1 MAARPLVAR
10 QPNERLQAL
19 IQEAGCSNAGLARR
33 VNMCGAEHG
42 LDLRYDKT
50 SVARWLRGQQ
60 PRGRAPAI
68 IAEALGR
75 KLGRTVTIDEIGMA
89 NGKNLASG
97 RRAPVLA
104 DRPRGDRAGLRAV
117 AQRRRA
123 ARLPQSGSTVAA
135 SALVEPSRDWLITG
149 ADTQVARTAGARVGH
164 LGRRGGA
171 GDDRRRSVD
180 LDHRFGSGHVRPVV
194 VHYLNSVVSG
204 LLAGSYRESVG
215 RELFAA
221 VARLTELAGY
231 MAVDTGQPGLAQR
244 YYIQALR
251 LAQAAGDRGYGGYVL
266 AASMSHLAA
275 QLGNPRE
282 IAQLARAA
290 QEGARGQVT
299 PRAEAMFCAAE
310 ARGHALMGD
319 APGLPG
325 AWPGGRSPRWSAA
338 EAAADAGD
346 DPVVDRATSTRPIWP
361 TNWPT
366 ATGTWARPRPR
377 RAARAGGA
385 GRASRR
391 PGAAPGHRAAAA
403 GHGAGAAAR
412 GGAGLPHGHAGG
424 GAAGRA
430 ALQPGR
436 GVSGRLPAAS
446 GAVPGRAGGAGVRG
460 AAGAAGHGGLNAG
473 PAARLDGAAT
483 ASATAGGCLARGA
496 GCRTAPARAGL
507 AVRAAGG
514 DQATWSNVAATR

>member
-33 VNMCGAEHG
+33 VNMVGAERG

-60 PRGRAPAI
+60 PRGRAPGI

-97 RRAPVLA
+97 VGLQFSPTVLGAIEQVCELWRSDVGRRDFL
-104 DRPRGDRAGLRAV
+104 
-117 AQRRRA
+117 
-123 ARLPQSGSTVAA
+123 SGSTVAA

-149 ADTQVARTAGARVGH
+149 ADAQVARSAGQRVGAADVEAVKAMTDA
-164 LGRRGGA
+164 L
-171 GDDRRRSVD
+171 VQ
-180 LDHRFGSGHVRPVV
+180 LDHRFGAGHVRPVV

-215 RELFAA
+215 RQLFAA

-251 LAQAAGDRGYGGYVL
+251 LAQAADDRGYGGYVL

-290 QEGARGQVT
+290 QEGARGRVT
-299 PRAEAMFCAAE
+299 PRAEAMFYAAE
-310 ARGHALMGD
+310 ARGHALLGD
-319 APGLPG
+319 ARTCQ
-325 AWPGGRSPRWSAA
+325 AVAGRALSALEA
-338 EAAADAGD
+338 ADPDSGDDPSWIAHFDHAYLADELAHCHRDLGQSEAAARRAEESLAGHPESRARRRAIGLILLATAQVQQREVEEACATGTRAVELLSTLRSNRGADYLEDLQVRLEPYGD
-346 DPVVDRATSTRPIWP
+346 DP
-361 TNWPT
+361 
-366 ATGTWARPRPR
+366 
-377 RAARAGGA
+377 
-385 GRASRR
+385 
-391 PGAAPGHRAAAA
+391 
-403 GHGAGAAAR
+403 
-412 GGAGLPHGHAGG
+412 
-424 GAAGRA
+424 
-430 ALQPGR
+430 
-436 GVSGRLPAAS
+436 
-446 GAVPGRAGGAGVRG
+446 
-460 AAGAAGHGGLNAG
+460 
-473 PAARLDGAAT
+473 
-483 ASATAGGCLARGA
+483 
-496 GCRTAPARAGL
+496 
-507 AVRAAGG
+507 AVREFGERLEAQAA
-514 DQATWSNVAATR
+514 

>member
-33 VNMCGAEHG
+33 VNMVGAERG

-60 PRGRAPAI
+60 PRGRAPGI

-89 NGKNLASG
+89 NGKNLATGVGLQFSPTVLGAIEQVCELWRSDVG
-97 RRAPVLA
+97 RRDFL
-104 DRPRGDRAGLRAV
+104 
-117 AQRRRA
+117 
-123 ARLPQSGSTVAA
+123 SGSTVAA

-149 ADTQVARTAGARVGH
+149 ADTQVARSAGQRVGAADVEAVRAMTDA
-164 LGRRGGA
+164 L
-171 GDDRRRSVD
+171 VQ
-180 LDHRFGSGHVRPVV
+180 LDHRFGAGHVRPVV

-215 RELFAA
+215 RQLFAA

-251 LAQAAGDRGYGGYVL
+251 LAQAADDRGYGGYVL

-290 QEGARGQVT
+290 QEGARGRVT
-299 PRAEAMFCAAE
+299 PRAEAMFYAAE
-310 ARGHALMGD
+310 ARGHALLGD
-319 APGLPG
+319 ARTCQTVAGRALTAMDAAADGSGDDP
-325 AWPGGRSPRWSAA
+325 AWIAHFDHAYLADELAHCHRDLGQP
-338 EAAADAGD
+338 EAAARRAEESLAGH
-346 DPVVDRATSTRPIWP
+346 PETRARRRAIGLVLLATAQVQQREVEEAC
-361 TNWPT
+361 
-366 ATGTWARPRPR
+366 ATGT
-377 RAARAGGA
+377 RAVELLSTVR
-385 GRASRR
+385 SN
-391 PGAAPGHRAAAA
+391 
-403 GHGAGAAAR
+403 
-412 GGAGLPHGHAGG
+412 
-424 GAAGRA
+424 
-430 ALQPGR
+430 R
-436 GVSGRLPAAS
+436 GVDYLEDLQERLEPY
-446 GAVPGRAGGAGVRG
+446 GNEP
-460 AAGAAGHGGLNAG
+460 
-473 PAARLDGAAT
+473 
-483 ASATAGGCLARGA
+483 
-496 GCRTAPARAGL
+496 
-507 AVRAAGG
+507 AVREFGERMEAQAA
-514 DQATWSNVAATR
+514 

>member
-60 PRGRAPAI
+60 PRGRAPGI
-68 IAEALGR
+68 IAEAIGR
-75 KLGRTVTIDEIGMA
+75 KIGRTVTIDDIGMA

-97 RRAPVLA
+97 IGLQFAPTVPGAIEQVCELWRSDVGRRDFL
-104 DRPRGDRAGLRAV
+104 
-117 AQRRRA
+117 
-123 ARLPQSGSTVAA
+123 SGSTVAA

-149 ADTQVARTAGARVGH
+149 SDTQVARTAVGGRVGASDVAAVRATTDA
-164 LGRRGGA
+164 L
-171 GDDRRRSVD
+171 VE

-204 LLAGSYRESVG
+204 LLSGSYRESVG
-215 RELFAA
+215 RDLFAT

-290 QEGARGQVT
+290 QEGARGRVT

-319 APGLPG
+319 ARACEAMAAKALG
-325 AWPGGRSPRWSAA
+325 ALERSG
-338 EAAADAGD
+338 DGTGD
-346 DPVVDRATSTRPIWP
+346 DPVWIAHFDHAYLCDEL
-361 TNWPT
+361 
-366 ATGTWARPRPR
+366 AHC
-377 RAARAGGA
+377 
-385 GRASRR
+385 
-391 PGAAPGHRAAAA
+391 HRDL
-403 GHGAGAAAR
+403 GQGEAAAR
-412 GGAGLPHGHAGG
+412 RAREALDGHPDARVRRRAIGLVVL
-424 GAAGRA
+424 AAAQVQQREIEQACDTGTRA
-430 ALQPGR
+430 VELLGTVR
-436 GVSGRLPAAS
+436 SN
-446 GAVPGRAGGAGVRG
+446 RG
-460 AAGAAGHGGLNAG
+460 AEYLEDFQQRLVPYRDE
-473 PAARLDGAAT
+473 PAVREFGARLEMQAA
-483 ASATAGGCLARGA
+483 
-496 GCRTAPARAGL
+496 
-507 AVRAAGG
+507 
-514 DQATWSNVAATR
+514 

>member
-97 RRAPVLA
+97 VGLQFSPTVLGAIEQVCELWRSDVGRRDFLA
-104 DRPRGDRAGLRAV
+104 
-117 AQRRRA
+117 
-123 ARLPQSGSTVAA
+123 GSSVAA
-135 SALVEPSRDWLITG
+135 SALVEPSRDWLISAPDG
-149 ADTQVARTAGARVGH
+149 QVARSAGPRVGQSDV
-164 LGRRGGA
+164 A
-171 GDDRRRSVD
+171 AVRSMTQALVD
-180 LDHRFGSGHVRPVV
+180 LDHQYGSGHVRPVV

-204 LLAGSYRESVG
+204 LLAGSYREAVG
-215 RELFAA
+215 RDLFAA

-290 QEGARGQVT
+290 QEGARGRVT
-299 PRAEAMFCAAE
+299 PRAEAMFHAAE

-319 APGLPG
+319 VHA
-325 AWPGGRSPRWSAA
+325 AQTAAGRAVSAMEAVDPASGDDPVWIAHFDEAYLADELAHCHRDLGQA
-338 EAAADAGD
+338 EAAARYARQALDGHPAS
-346 DPVVDRATSTRPIWP
+346 RAR
-361 TNWPT
+361 
-366 ATGTWARPRPR
+366 R
-377 RAARAGGA
+377 RAI
-385 GRASRR
+385 
-391 PGAAPGHRAAAA
+391 GHVLLATAQVQQREIEQACST
-403 GHGAGAAAR
+403 
-412 GGAGLPHGHAGG
+412 GLK
-424 GAAGRA
+424 
-430 ALQPGR
+430 
-436 GVSGRLPAAS
+436 
-446 GAVPGRAGGAGVRG
+446 AVELLDGIRSDRG
-460 AAGAAGHGGLNAG
+460 AEYLEDLQQRLEPYREESVVREFGARMELQT
-473 PAARLDGAAT
+473 AA
-483 ASATAGGCLARGA
+483 
-496 GCRTAPARAGL
+496 
-507 AVRAAGG
+507 
-514 DQATWSNVAATR
+514 

>member
-33 VNMCGAEHG
+33 VNMVGAERG

-60 PRGRAPAI
+60 PRGRAPGI

-97 RRAPVLA
+97 VGLQFAPTVLGAIEQVCELWRSDVGRRDFLT
-104 DRPRGDRAGLRAV
+104 
-117 AQRRRA
+117 
-123 ARLPQSGSTVAA
+123 GSTVAA

-149 ADTQVARTAGARVGH
+149 ADAQVARQAGARVG
-164 LGRRGGA
+164 LPDVEAVRAMTKALTG
-171 GDDRRRSVD
+171 
-180 LDHRFGSGHVRPVV
+180 LDHRFGAGHVRPVV

-204 LLAGSYRESVG
+204 LLSGSYREPVG
-215 RELFAA
+215 RQLFAA

-251 LAQAAGDRGYGGYVL
+251 LAQAAGDRAYGGYVL

-275 QLGNPRE
+275 ELGNPRE

-299 PRAEAMFCAAE
+299 PRAEAMFHAAE
-310 ARGHALMGD
+310 ARGHALLGD
-319 APGLPG
+319 A
-325 AWPGGRSPRWSAA
+325 RTCQ
-338 EAAADAGD
+338 EAAARAIAALDRANPEAGD
-346 DPVVDRATSTRPIWP
+346 DPDWIAHFDHAYLADELAHCHRDLGQADQAARRATESLDGHPESRARRRGIGLVVLA
-361 TNWPT
+361 T
-366 ATGTWARPRPR
+366 ARLQQREVEEACRTGT
-377 RAARAGGA
+377 RAMELLGTLRS
-385 GRASRR
+385 SRGTEYLDDLHQR
-391 PGAAPGHRAAAA
+391 LEPYAAEP
-403 GHGAGAAAR
+403 
-412 GGAGLPHGHAGG
+412 
-424 GAAGRA
+424 
-430 ALQPGR
+430 
-436 GVSGRLPAAS
+436 S
-446 GAVPGRAGGAGVRG
+446 VREFG
-460 AAGAAGHGGLNAG
+460 
-473 PAARLDGAAT
+473 ARLQLQAA
-483 ASATAGGCLARGA
+483 
-496 GCRTAPARAGL
+496 
-507 AVRAAGG
+507 
-514 DQATWSNVAATR
+514 

>member
-10 QPNERLQAL
+10 QPNERLQTL

-97 RRAPVLA
+97 VGLQFSPTVLGAIEQVCELWRSDVGRRDFL
-104 DRPRGDRAGLRAV
+104 
-117 AQRRRA
+117 
-123 ARLPQSGSTVAA
+123 SGSAVAA
-135 SALVEPSRDWLITG
+135 SALVEPSRDWLIS
-149 ADTQVARTAGARVGH
+149 APDTQVARQAGPRVG
-164 LGRRGGA
+164 RA
-171 GDDRRRSVD
+171 DVAAVRSMTQALVD
-180 LDHRFGSGHVRPVV
+180 LDHQFGSGHVRPVV

-204 LLAGSYRESVG
+204 LLAGSYREAIG
-215 RELFAA
+215 RDLFAA

-244 YYIQALR
+244 YYIQSLR

-290 QEGARGQVT
+290 QEGARGHVP
-299 PRAEAMFCAAE
+299 PRAEAMFHAAE
-310 ARGHALMGD
+310 ARGHALLGAVRAAQAATGRAVTAMERVD
-319 APGLPG
+319 A
-325 AWPGGRSPRWSAA
+325 SS
-338 EAAADAGD
+338 GD
-346 DPVVDRATSTRPIWP
+346 DPVWIAHFD
-361 TNWPT
+361 T
-366 ATGTWARPRPR
+366 AYLADEL
-377 RAARAGGA
+377 AHC
-385 GRASRR
+385 
-391 PGAAPGHRAAAA
+391 HRDL
-403 GHGAGAAAR
+403 G
-412 GGAGLPHGHAGG
+412 
-424 GAAGRA
+424 
-430 ALQPGR
+430 QPE
-436 GVSGRLPAAS
+436 
-446 GAVPGRAGGAGVRG
+446 
-460 AAGAAGHGGLNAG
+460 
-473 PAARLDGAAT
+473 PAARYAEQSLAGHPESRARRRAIGYVLLAT
-483 ASATAGGCLARGA
+483 AQVQQREIEQACSTGLKAVELLQTLRSSRGTEYLDDLQQRLAPFRDEEVVREFGA
-496 GCRTAPARAGL
+496 RL
-507 AVRAAGG
+507 ELQQAA
-514 DQATWSNVAATR
+514 

>member
-68 IAEALGR
+68 IAEAIGR

-89 NGKNLASG
+89 NGKNLATGVGLHFSPTVLGAIEQVCELWRSDVG
-97 RRAPVLA
+97 RRDFLT
-104 DRPRGDRAGLRAV
+104 
-117 AQRRRA
+117 
-123 ARLPQSGSTVAA
+123 GSSVAA
-135 SALVEPSRDWLITG
+135 SALVEPSRDWLITR
-149 ADTQVARTAGARVGH
+149 ADSQVARTGGPRVGMSDVEAVRATTRA
-164 LGRRGGA
+164 LNE
-171 GDDRRRSVD
+171 

-204 LLAGSYRESVG
+204 LLAGSYREATG
-215 RELFAA
+215 RQLFSA

-251 LAQAAGDRGYGGYVL
+251 LAQAAGDRAYGGYVL
-266 AASMSHLAA
+266 AAGMSHLAA

-299 PRAEAMFCAAE
+299 ATAQAMFYAAE
-310 ARGHALMGD
+310 ARGHAQMGD
-319 APGLPG
+319 ARACGAVAGQAVEALERSVPEDDPDWIAHFNQAYLADELAHCHRDLNQAPQAARRAEEALSALGPEKARRRAIGLLVLAQAQVQQREVEQACHTG
-325 AWPGGRSPRWSAA
+325 AQAVELLSTLRSNRGAEYLEDLRTRLQPYAAESAVREFDA
-338 EAAADAGD
+338 RLEEQEAAA
-346 DPVVDRATSTRPIWP
+346 
-361 TNWPT
+361 
-366 ATGTWARPRPR
+366 
-377 RAARAGGA
+377 
-385 GRASRR
+385 
-391 PGAAPGHRAAAA
+391 
-403 GHGAGAAAR
+403 
-412 GGAGLPHGHAGG
+412 
-424 GAAGRA
+424 
-430 ALQPGR
+430 
-436 GVSGRLPAAS
+436 
-446 GAVPGRAGGAGVRG
+446 
-460 AAGAAGHGGLNAG
+460 
-473 PAARLDGAAT
+473 
-483 ASATAGGCLARGA
+483 
-496 GCRTAPARAGL
+496 
-507 AVRAAGG
+507 
-514 DQATWSNVAATR
+514 

>member
-33 VNMCGAEHG
+33 VNMVGAERG

-60 PRGRAPAI
+60 PRGRAPGI

-97 RRAPVLA
+97 VGLQFSPTVLGAIEQVCELWRSDVGRRDFL
-104 DRPRGDRAGLRAV
+104 
-117 AQRRRA
+117 
-123 ARLPQSGSTVAA
+123 SGASVAA

-149 ADTQVARTAGARVGH
+149 ADTQVARSAGARVGGSDVEAVRAMTAA
-164 LGRRGGA
+164 LTE
-171 GDDRRRSVD
+171 

-204 LLAGSYRESVG
+204 LLSGSYRESVG

-290 QEGARGQVT
+290 QEGARGHVT
-299 PRAEAMFCAAE
+299 PRAEAMFLAAE
-310 ARGHALMGD
+310 ARGHALLGD
-319 APGLPG
+319 ARTCQTVAGKAVSALERAEPDTGDDP
-325 AWPGGRSPRWSAA
+325 AWIAHFDRAYLADELSHCYRDLGQAETAAHQAA
-338 EAAADAGD
+338 EALDGH
-346 DPVVDRATSTRPIWP
+346 PESRARRRAIGLILLA
-361 TNWPT
+361 T
-366 ATGTWARPRPR
+366 AQVQQREVEQACHTGTRAVDLLARLR
-377 RAARAGGA
+377 
-385 GRASRR
+385 S
-391 PGAAPGHRAAAA
+391 
-403 GHGAGAAAR
+403 
-412 GGAGLPHGHAGG
+412 
-424 GAAGRA
+424 
-430 ALQPGR
+430 
-436 GVSGRLPAAS
+436 S
-446 GAVPGRAGGAGVRG
+446 RG
-460 AAGAAGHGGLNAG
+460 AEYLEDLQQ
-473 PAARLDGAAT
+473 RLEPYADE
-483 ASATAGGCLARGA
+483 
-496 GCRTAPARAGL
+496 P
-507 AVRAAGG
+507 AVREFGARVEMQAA
-514 DQATWSNVAATR
+514 

>member
-60 PRGRAPAI
+60 PRGRAPGI

-97 RRAPVLA
+97 VGLQFSPTVLGAIEQVCELWRSDVGRRDFL
-104 DRPRGDRAGLRAV
+104 
-117 AQRRRA
+117 
-123 ARLPQSGSTVAA
+123 SGSTVAA
-135 SALVEPSRDWLITG
+135 SALVEPSRDWLISSPD
-149 ADTQVARTAGARVGH
+149 AQVGRTAGPRVGMADVAAVKAMTEA
-164 LGRRGGA
+164 LTR
-171 GDDRRRSVD
+171 
-180 LDHRFGSGHVRPVV
+180 LDHQYGSGHVRPVV

-204 LLAGSYRESVG
+204 LLAGSYREAVG

-290 QEGARGQVT
+290 QEGTRGRVT
-299 PRAEAMFCAAE
+299 PRAEAMFYAAE
-310 ARGHALMGD
+310 ARGHALLGD
-319 APGLPG
+319 AR
-325 AWPGGRSPRWSAA
+325 ATQAVAGRAVEAMDRAA
-338 EAAADAGD
+338 GEADSGD
-346 DPVVDRATSTRPIWP
+346 DPVWIQHFDHAYL
-361 TNWPT
+361 
-366 ATGTWARPRPR
+366 ADEMAHC
-377 RAARAGGA
+377 
-385 GRASRR
+385 
-391 PGAAPGHRAAAA
+391 HRDLGQAD
-403 GHGAGAAAR
+403 AAAR
-412 GGAGLPHGHAGG
+412 SAQESLDGHPPTRARRRAIGLVLLATAQVQRREVEQACHTG
-424 GAAGRA
+424 
-430 ALQPGR
+430 LK
-436 GVSGRLPAAS
+436 
-446 GAVPGRAGGAGVRG
+446 AVELLGTLRSNRG
-460 AAGAAGHGGLNAG
+460 AEYLEDFQQRLAPYREEPVVREFGARVDVQ
-473 PAARLDGAAT
+473 AA
-483 ASATAGGCLARGA
+483 
-496 GCRTAPARAGL
+496 
-507 AVRAAGG
+507 
-514 DQATWSNVAATR
+514 

>member
-33 VNMCGAEHG
+33 VNMVGAERG

-60 PRGRAPAI
+60 PRGRAPGI

-75 KLGRTVTIDEIGMA
+75 KLGRSVTIDEIGMA

-97 RRAPVLA
+97 VGLQFSPTVMGAIEQVCELWRSDVGRRDFLS
-104 DRPRGDRAGLRAV
+104 GSAV
-117 AQRRRA
+117 A
-123 ARLPQSGSTVAA
+123 S

-149 ADTQVARTAGARVGH
+149 ADSAVARNTGARVGDSDVEAVRAMTRA
-164 LGRRGGA
+164 LIA
-171 GDDRRRSVD
+171 

-194 VHYLNSVVSG
+194 VHYLNSVVAG
-204 LLAGSYRESVG
+204 LLAGSYREAVG
-215 RELFAA
+215 RRLFSA
-221 VARLTELAGY
+221 VSRLTELAGY

-290 QEGARGQVT
+290 QEGTRGQVP
-299 PRAEAMFCAAE
+299 PRAQAMFHAAE

-319 APGLPG
+319 T
-325 AWPGGRSPRWSAA
+325 RTC
-338 EAAADAGD
+338 EA
-346 DPVVDRATSTRPIWP
+346 
-361 TNWPT
+361 
-366 ATGTWARPRPR
+366 
-377 RAARAGGA
+377 
-385 GRASRR
+385 
-391 PGAAPGHRAAAA
+391 
-403 GHGAGAAAR
+403 
-412 GGAGLPHGHAGG
+412 
-424 GAAGRA
+424 AAGRA
-430 ALQPGR
+430 VTALEH
-436 GVSGRLPAAS
+436 VDD
-446 GAVPGRAGGAGVRG
+446 GAGADPDWIEHFDHAYLSDELAHCYRDLGRPEAAARHASAALEGHPESRARRRAIGLVLLATAQVQQREVEQACQTGTRAVELLGTLRSSRG
-460 AAGAAGHGGLNAG
+460 AEYLEDLQQRLEPYGDE
-473 PAARLDGAAT
+473 PAVREFGARLEIQAA
-483 ASATAGGCLARGA
+483 
-496 GCRTAPARAGL
+496 
-507 AVRAAGG
+507 
-514 DQATWSNVAATR
+514 

>member
-68 IAEALGR
+68 IAEAIGR

-89 NGKNLASG
+89 NGKNLATGVGLHFSPTVLGAIEQVCELWRSDVG
-97 RRAPVLA
+97 RRDFLT
-104 DRPRGDRAGLRAV
+104 
-117 AQRRRA
+117 
-123 ARLPQSGSTVAA
+123 GSSVAA
-135 SALVEPSRDWLITG
+135 SALVEPSRDWLITR
-149 ADTQVARTAGARVGH
+149 ADTQVARSGGPRVGMSDVEAVRATTRA
-164 LGRRGGA
+164 LNE
-171 GDDRRRSVD
+171 

-204 LLAGSYRESVG
+204 LLAGSYREATG
-215 RELFAA
+215 RQLFSA

-251 LAQAAGDRGYGGYVL
+251 LAQAAGDRAYGGYVL
-266 AASMSHLAA
+266 AAGMSHLAA

-299 PRAEAMFCAAE
+299 ATAQAMFYAAE

-319 APGLPG
+319 VRACGAVAGQAVEALEHSAPEDDPDWIAHFNQAYLADELAHCHRDLNQAPQAARRAEEALSALGPEKARRRAIGLLVLAQAQVQQREVEQACHTG
-325 AWPGGRSPRWSAA
+325 AQAVELLSTLRSNRGAEYLEDLRTRLQPYAAESAVREFDA
-338 EAAADAGD
+338 RLEEQEAAA
-346 DPVVDRATSTRPIWP
+346 
-361 TNWPT
+361 
-366 ATGTWARPRPR
+366 
-377 RAARAGGA
+377 
-385 GRASRR
+385 
-391 PGAAPGHRAAAA
+391 
-403 GHGAGAAAR
+403 
-412 GGAGLPHGHAGG
+412 
-424 GAAGRA
+424 
-430 ALQPGR
+430 
-436 GVSGRLPAAS
+436 
-446 GAVPGRAGGAGVRG
+446 
-460 AAGAAGHGGLNAG
+460 
-473 PAARLDGAAT
+473 
-483 ASATAGGCLARGA
+483 
-496 GCRTAPARAGL
+496 
-507 AVRAAGG
+507 
-514 DQATWSNVAATR
+514 

>member
-33 VNMCGAEHG
+33 VNMVGAERG

-60 PRGRAPAI
+60 PRGRAPGI

-97 RRAPVLA
+97 VGLQFSPTVLGAIEQVCELWRSDVGRRDFL
-104 DRPRGDRAGLRAV
+104 
-117 AQRRRA
+117 
-123 ARLPQSGSTVAA
+123 SGASVAA

-149 ADTQVARTAGARVGH
+149 ADTQVARSAGARVGGSDVEAVRAMTAA
-164 LGRRGGA
+164 LTE
-171 GDDRRRSVD
+171 

-204 LLAGSYRESVG
+204 LLSGSYRESVG

-290 QEGARGQVT
+290 QEGARGHVT
-299 PRAEAMFCAAE
+299 PRAEAMFLAAE
-310 ARGHALMGD
+310 ARGHALLGD
-319 APGLPG
+319 ARTCQTVAGKAVSALERAEPDTGDDPSWIAHFDHAYLADELSHCYRDLG
-325 AWPGGRSPRWSAA
+325 HAETAAHQAA
-338 EAAADAGD
+338 EALGGH
-346 DPVVDRATSTRPIWP
+346 PESRARRRAIGLILLA
-361 TNWPT
+361 T
-366 ATGTWARPRPR
+366 AQVQQREVEQACHTGTRAVDLLARLR
-377 RAARAGGA
+377 
-385 GRASRR
+385 S
-391 PGAAPGHRAAAA
+391 
-403 GHGAGAAAR
+403 
-412 GGAGLPHGHAGG
+412 
-424 GAAGRA
+424 
-430 ALQPGR
+430 
-436 GVSGRLPAAS
+436 S
-446 GAVPGRAGGAGVRG
+446 RG
-460 AAGAAGHGGLNAG
+460 AEYLEDLQQ
-473 PAARLDGAAT
+473 RLEPYADE
-483 ASATAGGCLARGA
+483 
-496 GCRTAPARAGL
+496 P
-507 AVRAAGG
+507 AVREFGARVEMQAA
-514 DQATWSNVAATR
+514 

>member
-60 PRGRAPAI
+60 PRGRAPGI

-97 RRAPVLA
+97 VGLQFSPTVLGAIEQVCELWRSDVGRRDFL
-104 DRPRGDRAGLRAV
+104 
-117 AQRRRA
+117 
-123 ARLPQSGSTVAA
+123 SGSSVAA
-135 SALVEPSRDWLITG
+135 SALVEPSRDWLISLP
-149 ADTQVARTAGARVGH
+149 DPQVARSAGPRVGAADVAAVKSMTQA
-164 LGRRGGA
+164 LT
-171 GDDRRRSVD
+171 D
-180 LDHRFGSGHVRPVV
+180 LDHTYGSGHVRPVV

-204 LLAGSYRESVG
+204 LLAGSYREAVG

-290 QEGARGQVT
+290 QEGARGRVT
-299 PRAEAMFCAAE
+299 PRAESMFYAAE

-319 APGLPG
+319 AK
-325 AWPGGRSPRWSAA
+325 ATQQAAGRAV
-338 EAAADAGD
+338 EALEGADAKSGD
-346 DPVVDRATSTRPIWP
+346 DPVWIRHFDEAYLADELAHCHRDLGQAT
-361 TNWPT
+361 
-366 ATGTWARPRPR
+366 
-377 RAARAGGA
+377 
-385 GRASRR
+385 
-391 PGAAPGHRAAAA
+391 
-403 GHGAGAAAR
+403 AAAR
-412 GGAGLPHGHAGG
+412 RAEEALAGHPES
-424 GAAGRA
+424 RA
-430 ALQPGR
+430 RRRAIGLVLLATAQVQQRDVEQACHTGLQAVELLGTVRSGR
-436 GVSGRLPAAS
+436 GADYLEDFQQRLEPFRDE
-446 GAVPGRAGGAGVRG
+446 AVVREFG
-460 AAGAAGHGGLNAG
+460 
-473 PAARLDGAAT
+473 ARLELQTAA
-483 ASATAGGCLARGA
+483 
-496 GCRTAPARAGL
+496 
-507 AVRAAGG
+507 
-514 DQATWSNVAATR
+514 

>member
-10 QPNERLQAL
+10 QPNERLQSL

-89 NGKNLASG
+89 DGKNLASG
-97 RRAPVLA
+97 VGLQFSPTVLGAIEQVCELWRSDVGRRDFL
-104 DRPRGDRAGLRAV
+104 
-117 AQRRRA
+117 
-123 ARLPQSGSTVAA
+123 SGSTVAA

-149 ADTQVARTAGARVGH
+149 ADIQVARNAGSRVGMSDVEAVRAMTSA
-164 LGRRGGA
+164 L
-171 GDDRRRSVD
+171 SE
-180 LDHRFGSGHVRPVV
+180 LDHRYGSGHVRPVV

-221 VARLTELAGY
+221 VARLTELGGY

-275 QLGNPRE
+275 SLGNPRE
-282 IAQLARAA
+282 IAQLAKAA
-290 QEGARGQVT
+290 QEGARGRVT
-299 PRAEAMFCAAE
+299 PRAEAMFFAAE
-310 ARGHALMGD
+310 ARGHALLGD
-319 APGLPG
+319 A
-325 AWPGGRSPRWSAA
+325 
-338 EAAADAGD
+338 
-346 DPVVDRATSTRPIWP
+346 RAFQTV
-361 TNWPT
+361 
-366 ATGTWARPRPR
+366 
-377 RAARAGGA
+377 A
-385 GRASRR
+385 GRAVAALERAGATPEEGADPVWISHFDHAYLADELAHCHRDLGQPEAAKRR
-391 PGAAPGHRAAAA
+391 AEEALEGHPEGRARRRAIGLVVLASAQVQQREIEQACHTGTRAVELLSGLRSNRGAEYLEDFQQRLMPYRDEPVVREFGARLELQAAA
-403 GHGAGAAAR
+403 
-412 GGAGLPHGHAGG
+412 
-424 GAAGRA
+424 
-430 ALQPGR
+430 
-436 GVSGRLPAAS
+436 
-446 GAVPGRAGGAGVRG
+446 
-460 AAGAAGHGGLNAG
+460 
-473 PAARLDGAAT
+473 
-483 ASATAGGCLARGA
+483 
-496 GCRTAPARAGL
+496 
-507 AVRAAGG
+507 
-514 DQATWSNVAATR
+514 

>member
-33 VNMCGAEHG
+33 VNMVGAERG

-60 PRGRAPAI
+60 PRGRAPGI

-97 RRAPVLA
+97 VGLLFSPTVLGAIEQVCELWRSDVGRRDFL
-104 DRPRGDRAGLRAV
+104 
-117 AQRRRA
+117 
-123 ARLPQSGSTVAA
+123 SGSAVAA

-149 ADTQVARTAGARVGH
+149 ADSQVARTAGARVGASDVEAVRAMTAA
-164 LGRRGGA
+164 LTE
-171 GDDRRRSVD
+171 

-204 LLAGSYRESVG
+204 LLSGSYRESVG

-221 VARLTELAGY
+221 AARLTELAGY

-290 QEGARGQVT
+290 QEGARGRVT
-299 PRAEAMFCAAE
+299 PRAQAMFFAAE
-310 ARGHALMGD
+310 ARGHALLGD
-319 APGLPG
+319 ARTCHEVAGKALR
-325 AWPGGRSPRWSAA
+325 ALEQA
-338 EAAADAGD
+338 EPSAGD
-346 DPVVDRATSTRPIWP
+346 DPAWIAHFDQAYIADELAHCYRDLGRPEAAAQHASDALDGMPESRARRRAIGLVLLA
-361 TNWPT
+361 T
-366 ATGTWARPRPR
+366 AQVQQREVEQACHTGT
-377 RAARAGGA
+377 RAAE
-385 GRASRR
+385 
-391 PGAAPGHRAAAA
+391 
-403 GHGAGAAAR
+403 
-412 GGAGLPHGHAGG
+412 L
-424 GAAGRA
+424 
-430 ALQPGR
+430 L
-436 GVSGRLPAAS
+436 
-446 GAVPGRAGGAGVRG
+446 
-460 AAGAAGHGGLNAG
+460 GGLRSSRGSEYLDDLQQRLEPYADE
-473 PAARLDGAAT
+473 PAVREFGARLELQAA
-483 ASATAGGCLARGA
+483 
-496 GCRTAPARAGL
+496 
-507 AVRAAGG
+507 
-514 DQATWSNVAATR
+514 

>member
-60 PRGRAPAI
+60 PRGRAPGI

-97 RRAPVLA
+97 VGLQFSPTVLGAIEQVCELWRSDVGRRDFL
-104 DRPRGDRAGLRAV
+104 
-117 AQRRRA
+117 
-123 ARLPQSGSTVAA
+123 SGSSVAA
-135 SALVEPSRDWLITG
+135 SALVEPSRDWLISSPD
-149 ADTQVARTAGARVGH
+149 AQVGRMAGPRVG
-164 LGRRGGA
+164 LSDVAAVRAMTEALTR
-171 GDDRRRSVD
+171 
-180 LDHRFGSGHVRPVV
+180 LDHQYGSGHVRPVV

-204 LLAGSYRESVG
+204 LLAGSYREAVG

-290 QEGARGQVT
+290 QEGTRGRVP
-299 PRAEAMFCAAE
+299 PRAEAMFYAAE
-310 ARGHALMGD
+310 ARGHALLGD
-319 APGLPG
+319 
-325 AWPGGRSPRWSAA
+325 GRSTQVVAGRAV
-338 EAAADAGD
+338 EAMDRASGEAGSGD
-346 DPVVDRATSTRPIWP
+346 DPVWIRHFDHAYL
-361 TNWPT
+361 
-366 ATGTWARPRPR
+366 ADELAHC
-377 RAARAGGA
+377 
-385 GRASRR
+385 
-391 PGAAPGHRAAAA
+391 HRDLGQA
-403 GHGAGAAAR
+403 HAAAR
-412 GGAGLPHGHAGG
+412 SAEESLAGHPET
-424 GAAGRA
+424 RA
-430 ALQPGR
+430 RRRAIGLVLLATAQVQRRDIEQACHTG
-436 GVSGRLPAAS
+436 LK
-446 GAVPGRAGGAGVRG
+446 AVELLGTLRSNRG
-460 AAGAAGHGGLNAG
+460 AEYLEDFQQRLAPYREEPVVREFGARMDIQ
-473 PAARLDGAAT
+473 AA
-483 ASATAGGCLARGA
+483 
-496 GCRTAPARAGL
+496 
-507 AVRAAGG
+507 
-514 DQATWSNVAATR
+514 

>member
-33 VNMCGAEHG
+33 VNVCGAEHG

-60 PRGRAPAI
+60 PRGQAPAI

-89 NGKNLASG
+89 NGKNLAAGVGLQFSPSVLGAIEQVCELYRSDVG
-97 RRAPVLA
+97 RRDFL
-104 DRPRGDRAGLRAV
+104 
-117 AQRRRA
+117 
-123 ARLPQSGSTVAA
+123 SGSSVAS
-135 SALVEPSRDWLITG
+135 SALVEPSRDWLIS
-149 ADTQVARTAGARVGH
+149 APDPQVARSAGPRVGP
-164 LGRRGGA
+164 A
-171 GDDRRRSVD
+171 DVDAVRSMTQALVD
-180 LDHRFGSGHVRPVV
+180 LDHQYGSGHVRPVV

-204 LLAGSYRESVG
+204 LLAGSYREAVG

-290 QEGARGQVT
+290 QEGARGRVT
-299 PRAEAMFCAAE
+299 PRAQAMFYAAE
-310 ARGHALMGD
+310 ARGHALMGEARAAQAVIGKAVSAMEQAD
-319 APGLPG
+319 PG
-325 AWPGGRSPRWSAA
+325 S
-338 EAAADAGD
+338 GD
-346 DPVVDRATSTRPIWP
+346 DPAWIAHFDEAYL
-361 TNWPT
+361 
-366 ATGTWARPRPR
+366 ADELAHC
-377 RAARAGGA
+377 
-385 GRASRR
+385 
-391 PGAAPGHRAAAA
+391 HRDL
-403 GHGAGAAAR
+403 GQ
-412 GGAGLPHGHAGG
+412 PD
-424 GAAGRA
+424 AAGRQA
-430 ALQPGR
+430 EESLARHPQSRVRRRAIGLVLLATAQVQKREVEQACHTGLQAIELLGKLR
-436 GVSGRLPAAS
+436 SN
-446 GAVPGRAGGAGVRG
+446 RG
-460 AAGAAGHGGLNAG
+460 AEYLEDLQERLAPYREESVVREFG
-473 PAARLDGAAT
+473 ARLELQAA
-483 ASATAGGCLARGA
+483 
-496 GCRTAPARAGL
+496 
-507 AVRAAGG
+507 
-514 DQATWSNVAATR
+514 